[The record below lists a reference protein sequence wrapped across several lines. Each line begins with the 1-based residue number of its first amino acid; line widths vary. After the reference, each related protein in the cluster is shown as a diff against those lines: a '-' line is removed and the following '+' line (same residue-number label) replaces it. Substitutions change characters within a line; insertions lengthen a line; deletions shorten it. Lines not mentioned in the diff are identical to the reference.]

1 MPAAALDGPGS
12 SSTEGDGSSGMG
24 SEGSM
29 TGNGMASEGAGALP
43 LANGNNPGPAAQPSA
58 AQPSAAQ
65 PSAAQP
71 SAPSDEAAEETD
83 PTPPP
88 AVEPPPSRLQNILV
102 FTRTTG
108 FRHDSIEAGFQ
119 ALQRLGS
126 GNGFAVDRT
135 EDPADFNDGNLALY
149 DVVVW
154 LNTDSV
160 VLDDPSRAAFQ
171 RYIRAGGGWVG
182 VHAASNTEYNWN
194 WFAQLLGGGAFFR
207 DHPAIQNARVNVEIA
222 DHPSTAHLPPSFT
235 VQDEWYTFRAN
246 PRASVRVLMTLDE
259 SSYGVG
265 DLAMGDH
272 PIAWYHEFEGGRAWY
287 TALGHPIPLY
297 SDTRFTQHLLG
308 GIRWAAGAAP

>member
-1 MPAAALDGPGS
+1 M
-12 SSTEGDGSSGMG
+12 
-24 SEGSM
+24 
-29 TGNGMASEGAGALP
+29 P
-43 LANGNNPGPAAQPSA
+43 LARNNNPASASSPSV
-58 AQPSAAQ
+58 PSGEDAG
-65 PSAAQP
+65 
-71 SAPSDEAAEETD
+71 ETD
-83 PTPPP
+83 SPPP
-88 AVEPPPSRLQNILV
+88 STVEPPPAQLRNILV

-126 GNGFAVDRT
+126 GNGFGVDRT
-135 EDPADFNDGNLALY
+135 EEPADFNDGNLALY

-160 VLDDPSRAAFQ
+160 VLDEPGRAAFQ

-182 VHAASNTEYNWN
+182 VHAASNSEFNWA
-194 WFAQLLGGGAFFR
+194 WYGQLLGGSAFFR
-207 DHPAIQNARVNVEIA
+207 DHPPIQSASLNVEIA
-222 DHPSTAHLPPSFT
+222 GHPSTSHLPKRFT
-235 VQDEWYTFRAN
+235 LQDEWYTFRAN
-246 PRASVRVLMTLDE
+246 PRASVRVLMSLDE

-287 TALGHPIPLY
+287 TALGHPIALY

-308 GIRWAAGAAP
+308 GIRWAAGAAD